1 MNTFKYI
8 DGSLHCEGVDLS
20 AIEEKHGTPSYVY
33 SKKTIEENA
42 KAYVNSF
49 TNTRNLAC
57 FAVKSLSNLSIL
69 KIIKDAGCGF
79 DIVSGGELHRVL
91 SIGAEPKKIIFS
103 GVGKTKNEIQQ
114 GINSGI
120 LSFNVESESE
130 LYRIEKIA
138 GDIESPA
145 PISIRINPDIDS
157 GGHDYITTGRK
168 GDKFGISDTRKVIDL
183 CKHAHQSKNLKVV
196 GLACHI
202 GSQILDL
209 DGFMKSADK
218 IFELADELANFNISL
233 DFLDLGGGLGISYE
247 NEVPPS
253 PLELISCLEDKFKN
267 RRERLILEPGRSISA
282 NAGVLLTRVEYIKDN
297 FLIVDAAMND
307 LLRPS
312 LYKAHHDVC
321 NVEDKKDNFKK
332 WTVVGPVCESSDF
345 LAKNASLDVHE
356 DDLIVVK
363 NAGAYGFVMASNYN
377 SRPKACE
384 ILVDGN
390 QSKIIRQRETLDD
403 LLEKEKIEN
412 DWFW

>member
-8 DGSLHCEGVDLS
+8 DGSLHCEGVNLS
-20 AIEEKHGTPSYVY
+20 ALEEKHGTPSYVY

-79 DIVSGGELHRVL
+79 DIVSSGELHRVL

-138 GDIESPA
+138 EGIGSPA
-145 PISIRINPDIDS
+145 SISIRINPDIDS

-168 GDKFGISDTRKVIDL
+168 GDKFGISDTRKVIEL
-183 CKHAHQSKNLKVV
+183 CKHTHQSKNLKIV

-218 IFELADELANFNISL
+218 IFELADELANFDISL
-233 DFLDLGGGLGISYE
+233 EFLDLGGGLGISYE

-253 PLELISCLEDKFKN
+253 PLDLISCLEDKFKN
-267 RRERLILEPGRSISA
+267 RKERLILEPGRSISA
-282 NAGVLLTRVEYIKDN
+282 NAGVLLTKVEYIKDN

-321 NVEDKKDNFKK
+321 NVEDKKDNLKK

-356 DDLIVVK
+356 DDLIAIK

-384 ILVDGN
+384 ILIDGN
-390 QSKIIRQRETLDD
+390 QFKIIRQRETLDD

-412 DWFW
+412 D

>member
-8 DGSLHCEGVDLS
+8 NGSLHCEEVDLS
-20 AIEEKHGTPSYVY
+20 LIGERYATPSYVY
-33 SKKTIEENA
+33 SKKIIEENA

-49 TNTRNLAC
+49 TNSRNLAC
-57 FAVKSLSNLSIL
+57 YAVKSLSNLSIL

-91 SIGAEPKKIIFS
+91 SIGADPKKVIFS
-103 GVGKTKNEIQQ
+103 GVGKTKGEIQQ
-114 GINSGI
+114 GINSSI

-138 GDIESPA
+138 DDIESPA

-183 CKHAHQSKNLKVV
+183 CKHAHQSKNLKIV

-209 DGFMKSADK
+209 EGFIKSADK
-218 IFELADELANFNISL
+218 IFELADELANFDISL
-233 DFLDLGGGLGISYE
+233 EFLDLGGGLGISYE

-253 PLELISCLEDKFKN
+253 PLDLISCLEDKFKN
-267 RRERLILEPGRSISA
+267 RKERLILEPGRSISA
-282 NAGVLLTRVEYIKDN
+282 NAGVLLTKVEYIKDN

-321 NVEDKKDNFKK
+321 NVKDKKDNLKK
-332 WTVVGPVCESSDF
+332 WNVVGPVCESSDF

-384 ILVDGN
+384 ILIDGD

-412 DWFW
+412 D

>member
-8 DGSLHCEGVDLS
+8 NGSLHCEGVDLS
-20 AIEEKHGTPSYVY
+20 LLGERYATPSYVY
-33 SKKTIEENA
+33 SKKIIEENA

-103 GVGKTKNEIQQ
+103 GVGKTKSEIQQ

-138 GDIESPA
+138 DDIESPA

-168 GDKFGISDTRKVIDL
+168 GDKFGISDKKKVIDL
-183 CKHAHQSKNLKVV
+183 CKYAHQSKSLKIV

-209 DGFMKSADK
+209 DGFVKSADK
-218 IFELADELANFNISL
+218 IFELADELADFDISL
-233 DFLDLGGGLGISYE
+233 EFLDLGGGLGISYE

-253 PLELISCLEDKFKN
+253 PLDLISCLEDKFRN
-267 RRERLILEPGRSISA
+267 RKERLILEPGRSISA
-282 NAGVLLTRVEYIKDN
+282 NAGVLLTKVEYIKDN

-321 NVEDKKDNFKK
+321 NVEDKKDNLKK

-356 DDLIVVK
+356 DDLIAIK

-384 ILVDGN
+384 ILIDGD

-412 DWFW
+412 D

>member
-8 DGSLHCEGVDLS
+8 NGSLHCEEVDLS
-20 AIEEKHGTPSYVY
+20 LIGERYATPSYVY
-33 SKKTIEENA
+33 SKKIIEENA

-91 SIGAEPKKIIFS
+91 SIGADPKKVIFS
-103 GVGKTKNEIQQ
+103 GVGKTKGEIQQ
-114 GINSGI
+114 GINSSI

-138 GDIESPA
+138 DDIESPA

-183 CKHAHQSKNLKVV
+183 CKYAHQSKNLKIV

-218 IFELADELANFNISL
+218 IFELADELANFDISL
-233 DFLDLGGGLGISYE
+233 EFLDLGGGLGISYE

-253 PLELISCLEDKFKN
+253 PLDLISCLEDKFKN
-267 RRERLILEPGRSISA
+267 RKERLILEPGRSISA
-282 NAGVLLTRVEYIKDN
+282 NAGVLLTKVEYIKDN

-321 NVEDKKDNFKK
+321 NVKDKKDNLKK
-332 WTVVGPVCESSDF
+332 WNVVGPVCESSDF

-384 ILVDGN
+384 ILIDGD
-390 QSKIIRQRETLDD
+390 QSKIIRKRETLDD

-412 DWFW
+412 D